1 MKNVLSVN
9 TQSRSV
15 LSAPHVTRGCVLV
28 SKKFQKQ
35 RTARL
40 RALEGR
46 RVTSK
51 SQGVQ
56 TETRDLPGGTEGS
69 NILPMR
75 GHCHLVMVNCA
86 PIIFSQKI

>member
-1 MKNVLSVN
+1 MKNVFSAN
-9 TQSRSV
+9 TQSRFV

-56 TETRDLPGGTEGS
+56 TE
-69 NILPMR
+69 